1 MSTAPGLS
9 ELRGPTP
16 ARVQILLLNWNGWR
30 DTIECL
36 RNVYELAYPNFG
48 VVICD
53 NGSGDG
59 SLARIREWAE
69 DPLRQSRVGTI
80 EEIDRPG
87 AEAGGSAAD
96 LVLIQ
101 TGDNLGFAGGNNVG
115 LRYILRRDDCEY
127 IWLLNNDTVVA
138 PDALEALVLHAEKN
152 PQLGAVGGTLIMQQ
166 PDVVQD
172 AGGISSTWHG
182 MSRAIGAGQRAADL
196 PSEPHRLDYISGGC
210 MLVRVA
216 AVRQVGLLD
225 ERFFMYSE
233 DADWGLRL
241 RQAGFR
247 LAVSLQARVWHK
259 GGGSVHYHTP
269 RHDYYVTK
277 SALLFMQKHHPARF
291 PIAFIYSLYRCLL
304 PKIVRLQGRRLVA
317 VLRAYR
323 DVFAQ
328 MRPGSGAPPPL
339 FTSDAR
345 GPSDAPQDA
354 ASVRR

>member
-1 MSTAPGLS
+1 MHGA
-9 ELRGPTP
+9 TP

-36 RNVYELAYPNFG
+36 RSVYELAYPDFG
-48 VVICD
+48 IVVCD
-53 NGSGDG
+53 NGSGDS

-69 DPLRQSRVGTI
+69 HPSRQSRVGTI
-80 EEIDRPG
+80 VEIDRPG
-87 AEAGGSAAD
+87 AETGSSAAD
-96 LVLIQ
+96 LLLIQ

-115 LRYILRRDDCEY
+115 LRYLLRRDDCEY

-138 PDALEALVLHAEKN
+138 PDALDALVRHAESD
-152 PQLGAVGGTLIMQQ
+152 PLLGAVGGTLLMEE

-172 AGGISSTWHG
+172 AGGISSAWHG

-196 PSEPHRLDYISGGC
+196 PPEPPRLDYVSGGC
-210 MLVRVA
+210 LLVRLA
-216 AVRQVGLLD
+216 TVRQVGLLD

-233 DADWGLRL
+233 DADWGIRL

-247 LAVSLQARVWHK
+247 LAVSLKARVWHK

-277 SALLFMQKHHPARF
+277 SALLFMQKHYPARLPF
-291 PIAFIYSLYRCLL
+291 AFIYSLYRCLL
-304 PKIVRLQGRRLVA
+304 PKIVRLQWRRFLA

-323 DVFAQ
+323 DIIEQ
-328 MRPGSGAPPPL
+328 MRPGRAAPRPPFSADGAR
-339 FTSDAR
+339 A
-345 GPSDAPQDA
+345 PSVAPQDA